1 LVGLEIVEADAVGRR
16 QFLALTGM
24 MLTSA
29 AREWL
34 FDLVWVVVFL
44 HGKRIG
50 HELIDDLERVVET
63 KRHGDDAIGGG
74 ALLPLVREDVRLV
87 VSMLRNAVYLEDVGR
102 RLHGVAA
109 GMGAWWDGWPMT
121 LINMRSLNGSG
132 CVRRTRAGSG
142 PPAPTCWSS

>member
-1 LVGLEIVEADAVGRR
+1 MGGR

-74 ALLPLVREDVRLV
+74 TA
-87 VSMLRNAVYLEDVGR
+87 AVGAGGR
-102 RLHGVAA
+102 AIGRVHAA
-109 GMGAWWDGWPMT
+109 
-121 LINMRSLNGSG
+121 
-132 CVRRTRAGSG
+132 
-142 PPAPTCWSS
+142 